1 MSLKLRRARVSDA
14 ESFFL
19 VKKSLPM
26 PLESNETAH
35 GGFLL
40 GTNIET
46 YRFLIENAY
55 TNLLEKDEKIVGFAI
70 ILPDVLLRNSEI
82 WQRKDQI
89 RWENFA
95 VEKFENEQLC
105 YFEQLAVLPNAEY
118 RFFGV
123 ALAYLTLK
131 QAFEHHESMFATIVK
146 KPIFNQASISFL
158 ENIGGEYVG
167 TVDEFL
173 PEFGNLVSKVYFVDR
188 EIFNATTARHRIMK
202 KLEKQIKAINNDI
215 QTR

>member
-1 MSLKLRRARVSDA
+1 MNLKLRRARPSDA
-14 ESFFL
+14 EGLFR

-26 PLESNETAH
+26 PTDSSETAH

-46 YRFLIENAY
+46 YRFFIENAY
-55 TNLLEKDEKIVGFAI
+55 TNVLEKDEKIVGFAI
-70 ILPDVLLRNSEI
+70 ILPDNLLRNSEI

-89 RWENFA
+89 DWENFA
-95 VEKFENEQLC
+95 VEKFENKPVC
-105 YFEQLAVLPNAEY
+105 YFEQLAILPNVSY

-123 ALAYLTLK
+123 ALAYLTLT
-131 QAFEHHESMFATIVK
+131 QAFKHHEAMFATIVK
-146 KPIFNQASISFL
+146 EPIFNQASIAFL
-158 ENIGGEYVG
+158 ENIGGCCVG

-188 EIFNATTARHRIMK
+188 EVFAETTAKHRIIK
-202 KLEKQIKAINNDI
+202 KIERQIRAITNDI
-215 QTR
+215 

>member
-1 MSLKLRRARVSDA
+1 MSLKLRRAHVSDA
-14 ESFFL
+14 ESFFRI
-19 VKKSLPM
+19 KKNLPM
-26 PLESNETAH
+26 PGESNETAR

-46 YRFLIENAY
+46 YRFFIENAVV
-55 TNLLEKDEKIVGFAI
+55 NVLEKDENIVGFAI
-70 ILPDVLLRNSEI
+70 ILPDSLLRNSEI

-95 VEKFENEQLC
+95 VEKFEDKPLC
-105 YFEQLAVLPNAEY
+105 YFEQLAVLPNPEY

-131 QAFEHHESMFATIVK
+131 EAFGHHQAMFATIVK
-146 KPIFNQASISFL
+146 EPIFNQASIPFL
-158 ENIGGEYVG
+158 ENIGGKYVG
-167 TVDEFL
+167 IVDEFL
-173 PEFGNLVSKVYFVDR
+173 PEFGNLVSQVYFVDR
-188 EIFNATTARHRIMK
+188 EAFNATVAEHRTIR
-202 KLEKQIKAINNDI
+202 KLEKQIKAIDNDI